1 MILTCLSRWLKL
13 RSGLDWWPKSMIE
26 LKPMELNLPELMSVE
41 ATEAP
46 DVFVGKPESYGRLGI
61 YGGHFLG
68 QALAAGFQ
76 TVEEPKVAQS
86 LHCYFLNPGDPEAD
100 IIYRV
105 TRLKEG
111 RGADMRA
118 ISAEQ
123 NGRAAFHMI
132 ASYKL
137 PEAGDEHQPEM
148 PVVPT
153 PAEVQAKLDA
163 AGKQFQ
169 PPMMNKNRA
178 TLLLITDSFVPDDFK
193 PGRDP
198 RLQTWMKSNHEAPV
212 SPRAAQCALAFLSD
226 GTLMFSSVLPYGIP
240 FATHRLTSLDHSVW
254 FHRACD
260 AGDWLL
266 FDQNSSA
273 AADGRGMNDGRIFD
287 LSGKLIATV
296 AQDSMLRRMS

>member
-1 MILTCLSRWLKL
+1 
-13 RSGLDWWPKSMIE
+13 
-26 LKPMELNLPELMSVE
+26 MEVNLPELMSVE
-41 ATEAP
+41 ASEAP
-46 DVFVGKPESYGRLGI
+46 DVFVGKAESYGRLGI

-86 LHCYFLNPGDPEAD
+86 FHAYFLNPGDPEAD

-111 RGADMRA
+111 RGADMRS

-123 NGRAAFHMI
+123 NGRGVFHMI

-137 PEAGDEHQPEM
+137 PEEGDEHQPSM
-148 PVVPT
+148 PDVVAP
-153 PAEVQAKLDA
+153 EILEEKL
-163 AGKQFQ
+163 AGAGVQFQ
-169 PPMMNKNRA
+169 PPMANKNRA
-178 TLLLITDSFVPDDFK
+178 KSILITESFVPDEFK
-193 PGRDP
+193 PGREP
-198 RLQTWMKSNHEAPV
+198 SLQTWTKSNHKGQV

-226 GTLMFSSVLPYGIP
+226 GTLMFNSVLPYGIP

-260 AGDWLL
+260 VGDWLL
-266 FDQNSSA
+266 FDQTSTA
-273 AADGRGMNDGRIFD
+273 AADGRGMNEGRIYD
-287 LSGKLIATV
+287 RSGKLIATM
-296 AQDSMLRRMS
+296 AQDSMLRRMPQE